1 MIDASLL
8 VAVVALPLLAALLSL
23 VVAPRFQMPLAVMLQ
38 VATFGIALTLIA
50 RTLQTGRI
58 QAFSSWL
65 YLDSL
70 SGVVMLVVAV
80 VCVLAAVYSVG
91 YLRHELRERA
101 INPSELRKYF
111 FLFHLFVFAML
122 LVTISGNLGL
132 LWTSISAT
140 TLASAPLVDFY
151 GSHEPL
157 EAAWKFV
164 VLTVAGSLIALLGM
178 LLLYQSGVGPLGTT
192 FDFSIPVLAG
202 AASHL
207 SPTLAATAFL
217 LVLVGFGTKA
227 GLAPMHTWLPDA
239 HSQAPSPVCAMLSG
253 AELNCALLGIF
264 RVYTLT
270 APAAG
275 ATTLRTALL
284 VFGILSMVVAIAFL
298 ISQRNFK
305 RLLAYSSVEQMGLIA
320 VGVGVGTPVALIGS
334 LLLVVTHGLTKC
346 LMFFASG
353 NLLLR
358 FRTTTITEIRGVVR
372 AMPWTALLL
381 VAGALAIAGA
391 PPFGV
396 FISEFSIIAG
406 AFAGHLWALGAV
418 IAALLLLGFIPLVAP
433 FHRMTFSNAATGEAV
448 AGAELSTMSL
458 LPALALLGAVLVIGI
473 WIPTPLNQLLHNA
486 AAVMAR

>member
-1 MIDASLL
+1 MIDAGLL

-23 VVAPRFQMPLAVMLQ
+23 VSAPRHQTWVGVTLQ
-38 VATFGIALTLIA
+38 VATFGVALTLIA
-50 RTLQTGRI
+50 RTLQMGHVE
-58 QAFSSWL
+58 AFANWL

-70 SGVVMLVVAV
+70 SGVVMLVIAV

-91 YLRHELRERA
+91 YLRHELRERVVKS
-101 INPSELRKYF
+101 SELRKYF

-132 LWTSISAT
+132 MWTAISAT

-157 EAAWKFV
+157 EAAWKYI

-178 LLLYQSGVGPLGTT
+178 LLLYQSGVGALGTS
-192 FDFSIPVLAG
+192 FDFSIPVVAA

-264 RVYTLT
+264 RVYTLA

-275 ATTLRTALL
+275 ATALRTALL

-305 RLLAYSSVEQMGLIA
+305 RLLAYSSVEQMGLIS
-320 VGVGVGTPVALIGS
+320 VGVGIGTPLALIGA
-334 LLLVVTHGLTKC
+334 LLLVVTHGFTKC

-358 FRTTTITEIRGVVR
+358 FRSTTIPEIRGVVR
-372 AMPWTALLL
+372 VMPWTALLL
-381 VAGALAIAGA
+381 IGGALAIAGA
-391 PPFGV
+391 PPFGL

-406 AFAGHLWALGAV
+406 AFAGHLWAVGAV
-418 IAALLLLGFIPLVAP
+418 VASLLLLGFIPLVAP
-433 FHRMTFSNAATGEAV
+433 FHRMTFGNAGAGEAV
-448 AGAELSTMSL
+448 AGAELSPITL
-458 LPALALLGAVLVIGI
+458 LPAFALLGAVLVIGI
-473 WIPTPLNQLLHNA
+473 WVPTPLNQLLHNA
-486 AAVMAR
+486 AAVMK

>member
-1 MIDASLL
+1 MGH
-8 VAVVALPLLAALLSL
+8 VE
-23 VVAPRFQMPLAVMLQ
+23 
-38 VATFGIALTLIA
+38 
-50 RTLQTGRI
+50 
-58 QAFSSWL
+58 AFANWL

-70 SGVVMLVVAV
+70 SGVVMLVIAV
-80 VCVLAAVYSVG
+80 VCVLAAVYSAG
-91 YLRHELRERA
+91 YLRHELRERVVGS
-101 INPSELRKYF
+101 SELRKYF

-132 LWTSISAT
+132 LWTAISAT

-157 EAAWKFV
+157 EAAWKYI

-178 LLLYQSGVGPLGTT
+178 LLLYQSGVGALGTS
-192 FDFSIPVLAG
+192 FDFSIPVVAG

-298 ISQRNFK
+298 ISQHNFK
-305 RLLAYSSVEQMGLIA
+305 RLLAYSSVEQMGLIS
-320 VGVGVGTPVALIGS
+320 VGVGVGTPLALIGA
-334 LLLVVTHGLTKC
+334 LLLVVTHGFTKC

-358 FRTTTITEIRGVVR
+358 FRTTTIPEIRGVVR
-372 AMPWTALLL
+372 VMPWTALLL
-381 VAGALAIAGA
+381 IGGALAIAGA

-396 FISEFSIIAG
+396 FVSEFSIIAG

-418 IAALLLLGFIPLVAP
+418 IASLLLLGFIPLVAP
-433 FHRMTFSNAATGEAV
+433 FHRMTFSNAGTGEAV
-448 AGAELSTMSL
+448 ARAELSATTL
-458 LPALALLGAVLVIGI
+458 LPAFALLGAVLVAGI
-473 WIPTPLNQLLHNA
+473 WVPTPLNQLIHNA
-486 AAVMAR
+486 AAVMTR